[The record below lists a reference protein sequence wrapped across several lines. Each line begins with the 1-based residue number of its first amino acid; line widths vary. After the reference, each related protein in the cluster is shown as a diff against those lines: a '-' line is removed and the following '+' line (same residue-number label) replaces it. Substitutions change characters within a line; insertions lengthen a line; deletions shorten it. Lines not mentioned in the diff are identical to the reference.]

1 MATPVLMPKQGNTV
15 EECILVSWKKK
26 KGDTVKTGEIVA
38 DIETDKATFEIEA
51 PADGEIL
58 ETFFTEGTL
67 VPVLTN
73 IAVIGK
79 SGEDVSSFKPVKT
92 VKAPV
97 ESKAASPV
105 AATPSA
111 ATSAPSKKQAAAS
124 ASAPVSVSIESGV
137 SPRARRLAQAKGVD
151 PYALGGSGPGGRVIE
166 RDVRSLASNQG
177 RVSSLARELIHGK
190 KMRSPASGS
199 GPGGMV
205 LSSDLLEP
213 GKPLSNMRK
222 VVASRMRESLSETAQ
237 FTASAYAN
245 ALPMMK
251 LRAIYKKQ
259 NQAITFND
267 MVMFAAVKA
276 LALHP
281 EVNAEFIGGEVFIH
295 KDVHLGFACDTPRG
309 LMVPVVKNADKMSI
323 AELAARIKEL
333 AGQAVEGKISP
344 DDLSGGT
351 FTVSNLGSFGV
362 TTFTPIINYPQ
373 VAILGV
379 GSIEL
384 RPLRRDGQ
392 VVFEEHMIFSLTSD
406 HQIVDGAPA
415 ARFLQTVIKKV
426 EGIES
431 LVGE

>member
-26 KGDTVKTGEIVA
+26 KGDTVKAGEIVA

-79 SGEDVSSFKPVKT
+79 AGEDVASFKPAKVA
-92 VKAPV
+92 KAPA
-97 ESKAASPV
+97 ESKAASP
-105 AATPSA
+105 AAAAPSTPAASAPKRPSA
-111 ATSAPSKKQAAAS
+111 AAA
-124 ASAPVSVSIESGV
+124 APVSVSVESGV
-137 SPRARRLAQAKGVD
+137 SPRARRLAQAKGID

-166 RDVRSLASNQG
+166 RDVRALSSNQG
-177 RVSSLARELIHGK
+177 RVSSLARELIHEK

-251 LRAIYKKQ
+251 LRAVYKKQ

-323 AELAARIKEL
+323 AELASRIKEL
-333 AGQAVEGKISP
+333 ASQAVDGKISP

-384 RPLRRDGQ
+384 RPLRREGQ

-415 ARFLQTVIKKV
+415 ARFLQSVIKQV
-426 EGIES
+426 ESIES
-431 LVGE
+431 LVGA